1 MAIATRRLNIAVLHR
16 TFRRDAG
23 GAEAY
28 AVAIALAL
36 AKTHDIHVFAQEM
49 DKALEAVTYHPIPL
63 FFKRPRWLNQLWFA
77 LATWW
82 LTRHGF
88 DIVHS
93 HENTWHGQVQ
103 TVHVV
108 PMRCKYIEHLSLL
121 QRMNIGFKYSTSP
134 RLWTYTVLEFFR
146 FRLQPKRFWVAV
158 SKPLQMQLQKMQPS
172 LPLGQLLRIAPGIY
186 PHSPHLNRRDESP
199 QFGGAET
206 SKVLLWVGN
215 DAVKKNLDTVLAV
228 LAKLD
233 ASYRLL
239 VVGKAH
245 PTKPWQDKL
254 ARLGI
259 ADRVSFLGVVSNM
272 QEVYVSADILLHPTL
287 EDTFGMVVLEA
298 MSYGLPVVVSQ
309 AKYCG
314 VAADLQ
320 HAVNAIILPDPLD
333 ANALTAAVVSL
344 SKPSVYAQHRQAALA
359 FSMQHLWSDAA
370 KQYDVLFQ
378 KLAAQ

>member
-1 MAIATRRLNIAVLHR
+1 MAMASPRLKVAVLHR

-36 AKTHDIHVFAQEM
+36 SGSHDIHVFAQEM
-49 DKALEAVTYHPIPL
+49 DHTLGAVTYHRIPL

-82 LTRHGF
+82 FTRQGF

-108 PMRCKYIEHLSLL
+108 PMRCKSIEHLSLF
-121 QRMNIGFKYSTSP
+121 QRLNMRFKYLTSP
-134 RLWTYTVLEFFR
+134 RLWTYVVLEFFR

-158 SKPLQMQLQKMQPS
+158 SKPLQMQLQKMQPA
-172 LPLGQLLRIAPGIY
+172 LPLGQLLPITPGIY
-186 PHSPHLNRRDESP
+186 PHPPHLNRHDESP
-199 QFGGAET
+199 QFGGTQT

-215 DAVKKNLDTVLAV
+215 DAVKKNLVTVLAV
-228 LAKLD
+228 FAKLD
-233 ASYRLL
+233 DSYRLL

-309 AKYCG
+309 EKYCG
-314 VAADLQ
+314 LAAELQ
-320 HAVNAIILPDPLD
+320 HAVNATILSDPLD
-333 ANALTAAVVSL
+333 ANALTAAVMSL
-344 SKPSVYAQHRQAALA
+344 SEPSVYAQHRQAALA
-359 FSMQHLWSDAA
+359 FAQQRLWSDSA

-378 KLAAQ
+378 QLAAH

>member
-1 MAIATRRLNIAVLHR
+1 MAKTATRLKIAVLHR

-28 AVAIALAL
+28 AVAIALELSAS
-36 AKTHDIHVFAQEM
+36 HDVHVFAQEM
-49 DKALEAVTYHPIPL
+49 DNTLEAVTFHPIPL

-82 LTRHGF
+82 LTRRDF

-108 PMRCKYIEHLSLL
+108 PMRCKSTEDFSLL
-121 QRMNIGFKYSTSP
+121 QHLNMRFKYLTSP
-134 RLWTYTVLEFFR
+134 RLWTYAALEFFR
-146 FRLQPKRFWVAV
+146 FQWQPKRFWVAV
-158 SKPLQMQLQKMQPS
+158 SKPLQRQLQNMHP
-172 LPLGQLLRIAPGIY
+172 PLAQEQLWSIPPGIY
-186 PHSPHLNRRDESP
+186 PHPPHLNRSNELL
-199 QFGGAET
+199 QFDGTET

-215 DAVKKNLDTVLAV
+215 DAVKKNLETVLAA

-254 ARLGI
+254 IGLDI
-259 ADRVSFLGVVSNM
+259 TDRVSYLGVVSNM
-272 QEVYVSADILLHPTL
+272 EKVYASADILLHPTL

-298 MSYGLPVVVSQ
+298 MSYGLPVVLSQ
-309 AKYCG
+309 EK
-314 VAADLQ
+314 
-320 HAVNAIILPDPLD
+320 
-333 ANALTAAVVSL
+333 
-344 SKPSVYAQHRQAALA
+344 
-359 FSMQHLWSDAA
+359 
-370 KQYDVLFQ
+370 
-378 KLAAQ
+378 

>member
-103 TVHVV
+103 TVHVL
-108 PMRCKYIEHLSLL
+108 PMRCKSIEDLPLLSRLNNRFKHL
-121 QRMNIGFKYSTSP
+121 ISP
-134 RLWTYTVLEFFR
+134 RLWTYSALEFFR
-146 FRLQPKRFWVAV
+146 FRLQPQRFWVAV
-158 SKPLQMQLQKMQPS
+158 SKPLQQRLLNMQPP
-172 LPLGQLLRIAPGIY
+172 LPQGQLLRIDPGIY

-215 DAVKKNLDTVLAV
+215 DAVKKNLDTVLVV

-233 ASYRLL
+233 VEYSLL

>member
-1 MAIATRRLNIAVLHR
+1 MASARLKIAVLHR

-28 AVAIALAL
+28 AVAIALEL
-36 AKTHDIHVFAQEM
+36 AVLHDVHVFAQEM
-49 DKALEAVTYHPIPL
+49 DNTLGAVTYHPIPL

-82 LTRHGF
+82 LTRRGF

-108 PMRCKYIEHLSLL
+108 PMRCKPIEHLSLI
-121 QRMNIGFKYSTSP
+121 QRLNRGFKYLTSP
-134 RLWTYTVLEFFR
+134 RIWTYAALEFFR
-146 FRLQPKRFWVAV
+146 FQRQPKRLWVAV
-158 SKPLQMQLQKMQPS
+158 SKPLQMQLRKMQAS
-172 LPLGQLLRIAPGIY
+172 VAQGQVLSIAPGIY
-186 PHSPHLNRRDESP
+186 PHSSHLNKTDKSLP
-199 QFGGAET
+199 FGGAET
-206 SKVLLWVGN
+206 AKVLLWVGN
-215 DAVKKNLDTVLAV
+215 DAVKKNLDTVLAA
-228 LAKLD
+228 LSNLD

-239 VVGKAH
+239 VVGKAY

-254 ARLGI
+254 VRLGI
-259 ADRVSFLGVVSNM
+259 ADRVSYLGVVSNM
-272 QEVYVSADILLHPTL
+272 EQVYVSADILLHPTL

-309 AKYCG
+309 ASYCG

-320 HAVNAIILPDPLD
+320 HGANAIILSDPLD
-333 ANALTAAVVSL
+333 TNSLTAAVVQL
-344 SKPSVYAQHRQAALA
+344 SEPTLYAQHRQAVLA
-359 FSMQHLWSDAA
+359 FAGQHHWTDAA
-370 KQYDVLFQ
+370 KQYDDLFQ
-378 KLAAQ
+378 QLAAQ

>member
-103 TVHVV
+103 TVHVL
-108 PMRCKYIEHLSLL
+108 PMRCKSIEDLPLLSRLNNRFKHL
-121 QRMNIGFKYSTSP
+121 ISP
-134 RLWTYTVLEFFR
+134 RLWTYSALEFFR
-146 FRLQPKRFWVAV
+146 FRLQPQRFWVAV
-158 SKPLQMQLQKMQPS
+158 SKPLQQRLLNMQPP
-172 LPLGQLLRIAPGIY
+172 LPQGQLLSISPGIY
-186 PHSPHLNRRDESP
+186 PRPSG
-199 QFGGAET
+199 QAIGAE
-206 SKVLLWVGN
+206 SVLQVSAKSAKVLLWVGN

-233 ASYRLL
+233 VEYSLL
-239 VVGKAH
+239 VVGKAAH
-245 PTKPWQDKL
+245 TKPWKDKL
-254 ARLGI
+254 VRLGI
-259 ADRVSFLGVVSNM
+259 TERVRHVGIVSDM
-272 QEVYVSADILLHPTL
+272 EKVYASADILLHPTF

-320 HAVNAIILPDPLD
+320 NAVNAIILPDPLD
-333 ANALTAAVVSL
+333 ANALTAAIVNL
-344 SKPSVYAQHRQAALA
+344 SEPSVYAQHQQAALA

-378 KLAAQ
+378 KLTAQ